1 MIHSKSSVDRSDC
14 YPVSDTVLSPIGE
27 RRESELRTM
36 EQLMKFDSL
45 ARTESQKSDAEG
57 QLFIKSLFISLCKG
71 TSIILNFGLVER
83 SGQMDLESSI
93 RKFQEMN
100 KQLTLG
106 TDVTEETHLNSTS
119 SLTSIDQKLK

>member
-1 MIHSKSSVDRSDC
+1 MDRSDC

-57 QLFIKSLFISLCKG
+57 PRFTGFTQVKWSA
-71 TSIILNFGLVER
+71 
-83 SGQMDLESSI
+83 
-93 RKFQEMN
+93 
-100 KQLTLG
+100 
-106 TDVTEETHLNSTS
+106 
-119 SLTSIDQKLK
+119 

>member
-1 MIHSKSSVDRSDC
+1 MDRSDC

-57 QLFIKSLFISLCKG
+57 PRFKVFVRVLVDLVVLTIKNMTIKNRLKISDK
-71 TSIILNFGLVER
+71 LNDRVKW
-83 SGQMDLESSI
+83 I
-93 RKFQEMN
+93 
-100 KQLTLG
+100 
-106 TDVTEETHLNSTS
+106 
-119 SLTSIDQKLK
+119 

>member
-1 MIHSKSSVDRSDC
+1 MDRSDC

-57 QLFIKSLFISLCKG
+57 PRFKGFVRVLVDLVVVTIKNLRQ
-71 TSIILNFGLVER
+71 VER

>member
-1 MIHSKSSVDRSDC
+1 MDRSDC

-57 QLFIKSLFISLCKG
+57 PRFIGFTRVLIDSKFWQIKISY
-71 TSIILNFGLVER
+71 
-83 SGQMDLESSI
+83 
-93 RKFQEMN
+93 
-100 KQLTLG
+100 
-106 TDVTEETHLNSTS
+106 
-119 SLTSIDQKLK
+119 KLRDRAKWI

>member
-1 MIHSKSSVDRSDC
+1 MLKDRDSQVLLKYDEVMIFMVKN
-14 YPVSDTVLSPIGE
+14 L
-27 RRESELRTM
+27 
-36 EQLMKFDSL
+36 
-45 ARTESQKSDAEG
+45 G
-57 QLFIKSLFISLCKG
+57 Q
-71 TSIILNFGLVER
+71 VER

-106 TDVTEETHLNSTS
+106 TDVTEETNLNSTS

>member
-1 MIHSKSSVDRSDC
+1 MDRSDC

-57 QLFIKSLFISLCKG
+57 PRFTGFTQI
-71 TSIILNFGLVER
+71 
-83 SGQMDLESSI
+83 
-93 RKFQEMN
+93 
-100 KQLTLG
+100 
-106 TDVTEETHLNSTS
+106 
-119 SLTSIDQKLK
+119 